1 MKKCNPFT
9 VGLYTGLLIGFCH
22 FVWAALVAFGLA
34 QVWMDFMFS
43 LHFLNNPF
51 QVGAF
56 DMGTAAFLIIMTSVV
71 GYGFGW
77 VATWV
82 WNRIQKK

>member
-9 VGLYTGLLIGFCH
+9 VGLYIGLLAGSCH
-22 FVWAALVAFGLA
+22 LIWAILVALGLA
-34 QVWMDFMFS
+34 QVWMDSMFS

-56 DMGTAAFLIIMTSVV
+56 NIGTAVFLIIMTSVI

-82 WNRIQKK
+82 WNRMQKK